1 MNEEHEHEGE
11 ENEPGEGDATDSDEP
26 SSTSE
31 RQAPLTPE
39 QQARVRTADGLVE
52 SRVAWHLS
60 KIPAALHLAD
70 DLLGVG
76 RRALTE
82 ASRRYSARFG
92 TTFKTFARYPVD
104 GAILDAIAHE
114 AREHDFKSA
123 SEACLRAGALAQPN
137 PSEDTLDPM
146 VDDEISADRK
156 LRHAMGH
163 KAMGAA
169 LAFVLQLEERLDQE
183 LDPER
188 RAALQRLAGALRAS
202 FGRLP
207 ERDQEMLRCLYARG
221 MDLGEVA
228 EQLGLAY
235 PTVKVR
241 HARVL
246 GMLRD
251 DLTTQGFSSSSG
263 GE

>member
-1 MNEEHEHEGE
+1 MNDEQQRQGHEGE
-11 ENEPGEGDATDSDEP
+11 HDETGETDETDETGPADSDGP
-26 SSTSE
+26 
-31 RQAPLTPE
+31 PLTAE

-60 KIPAALHLAD
+60 KTPAALHLAD

-82 ASRRYSARFG
+82 ASRRFSTSFLTA
-92 TTFKTFARYPVD
+92 FKTYARYPVD
-104 GAILDAIAHE
+104 GAILDAIARE

-123 SEACLRAGALAQPN
+123 SAACLRAGALAHPTS
-137 PSEDTLDPM
+137 PEDTVDPM
-146 VDDEISADRK
+146 ADDEVSADRK
-156 LRHAMGH
+156 LRRALGQ
-163 KAMGAA
+163 KAVAAA
-169 LAFVLQLEERLDQE
+169 LAFVLQLEERLEQE

-188 RAALQRLAGALRAS
+188 RAALRRLGGALGAA

-207 ERDQEMLRCLYARG
+207 ERDQEMLRCLYALG

-228 EQLGLAY
+228 SLLGLAY

-241 HARVL
+241 HAKVL
-246 GMLRD
+246 GLLRD
-251 DLTTQGFSSSSG
+251 DLTTQGFSSSV